1 MCEFDHFHALE
12 LSYEEIGLGS
22 KETSYLAKFVECI
35 DFPASS
41 AFWKGSDIVEFTKFS
56 ETQKK
61 P

>member
-1 MCEFDHFHALE
+1 MH
-12 LSYEEIGLGS
+12 LSLAM
-22 KETSYLAKFVECI
+22 KRLDLVAKRLPYLAKFVECI